1 VIDDNLIQYFRSIP
15 EPRLSSGFSAQ
26 LRERLDTA
34 RRPVRRSPVSVV
46 LRLWAPRAYWI
57 AAIAIG
63 LKVVRPPMFALEQ
76 MAAMAALGVV
86 GALALQRAL
95 RPTTLTRILRDALR

>member
-15 EPRLSSGFSAQ
+15 EPHLSSGFSAQ
-26 LRERLDTA
+26 LRERLDAA
-34 RRPVRRSPVSVV
+34 RTPVRRSPASVV
-46 LRLWAPRAYWI
+46 LRRWAPRAYWI

-63 LKVVRPPMFALEQ
+63 LKVVRPPVFALEH

-95 RPTTLTRILRDALR
+95 RPITLTRTLRDALR